1 MKQTNKKRRLFED
14 DEILGTTDVMGLSTV
29 PKDAAKA
36 AVRAGQKDGDKEDD
50 VVPSKEWS
58 GAASALRAA
67 QTEII
72 PEKALGMAIG
82 MINKSGI
89 FSSGPGGNLESIVS
103 GDSPPYIMDGHHRW
117 AATYLA
123 DPGATIIATQI
134 MLPGKALVSA
144 LNVVTVGSFGR
155 GGNQGKGN
163 IANFKGGVFDK
174 LIDEW
179 KEKGYTDD
187 KNNKTT
193 PEDVTKAMETLGG
206 GDFEKGKQIVMKN
219 ADALP
224 KQIMPGAPDRIEMPV
239 INGKEV
245 KAVAKALAGGSI
257 DIKPPYADDVKAK
270 MEGFVIENMMNYH
283 AIMTGNKKLSTK
295 SIRILEDYNKKNKKR
310 LQESYLRKVKK
321 QRLQEKLSNLLRP
334 LVEQSLKGILKNK
347 LK

>member
-14 DEILGTTDVMGLSTV
+14 DEILGTSDVLGLSKV

-36 AVRAGQKDGDKEDD
+36 AIGGGKKDGNDKDD
-50 VVPSKEWS
+50 VAVSKE
-58 GAASALRAA
+58 ATVPASKLKAA

-82 MINKSGI
+82 MINKTGI
-89 FSSGPGGNLESIVS
+89 FSGGPGGNLESIIS
-103 GDSPPYIMDGHHRW
+103 KDFYIMDGHHRW
-117 AATYLA
+117 AATFLA
-123 DPGATIIATQI
+123 DPGANIIATQI
-134 MLPGKALVSA
+134 DLPGKALVSA
-144 LNVVTVGSFGR
+144 LNVVTVGKFGR

-179 KEKGYTDD
+179 KENGYTDD
-187 KNNKTT
+187 KGNKTT

-206 GDFEKGKQIVMKN
+206 GDFEKGKQTVMKN

-224 KQIMPGAPDRIEMPV
+224 KTIMPGAPARVEMPV
-239 INGKEV
+239 INGPEV
-245 KAVAKALAGGSI
+245 DAVAKSIAAGEV
-257 DIKPPYADDVKAK
+257 DIKPPYSDDVKSK
-270 MEGFVIENMMNYH
+270 MESVIGNMMKYH
-283 AIMTGNKKLSTK
+283 AVMNGNKKMSNKTIK
-295 SIRILEDYNKKNKKR
+295 MLEDYNNKNKKR